1 MDAFKRFIER
11 FNLDERSVM
20 WTQTGKW
27 LGVLGATAA
36 FVVLGAGCDSRI
48 SDNWNAP
55 LRISAPVAGA
65 GELAYLNRGF
75 EQVHVVSAKLDEGQ
89 AALVTVRLETGSE
102 PGKIARS
109 ADGKTLF
116 VVNEGDKTLRV
127 YDRGEVNSTSYKDV
141 VLGGPYDRISVDP
154 EGEFV
159 LLSYTGANFQNV
171 IAQNL
176 NEIAIVDLRAGVP
189 EVAEFTTL
197 FNRPQGLV
205 FAPAFELAGKVER
218 LAASLSPSEITLID
232 LLADNELDRLR
243 SVPLTISQADAVRN
257 PQQVVFDTSENPS
270 APDTI
275 SVYVLTD
282 RGEDITQILVQ
293 PSLRADAGRKFD
305 VSINQL
311 AAGPQPVKMAALEL
325 PEVGTRLLVLN
336 GGQQPRFT
344 MIDVASGESATFE
357 LPITSAPTD
366 LLVFKTLAAGAERA
380 ETRVLAYSTRSP
392 LAAVIRP
399 ESITVSG
406 DAPTAGRT
414 VEAIRL
420 RQPPERIVM
429 ADEAGGDRAIAF
441 HKNNQDG
448 FSVINL
454 RTNRAIPIQGYS
466 LSDLTFAGSLG
477 YGVFS
482 ASPNL
487 VVFDLETGHPTV
499 FELPASGQRIF
510 VQEGALIVQHSGNTG
525 RFTVLDAGKPVVKTA
540 RVYENVF
547 LEGLFAQELP

>member
-1 MDAFKRFIER
+1 
-11 FNLDERSVM
+11 M
-20 WTQTGKW
+20 WTQTGKL
-27 LGVLGATAA
+27 LGVLGAATAL
-36 FVVLGAGCDSRI
+36 VVLGAGCESTI
-48 SDNWNAP
+48 SDTWSAP
-55 LRISAPVAGA
+55 FQISAPVAGPD
-65 GELAYLNRGF
+65 ELAYLNRGF
-75 EQVHVVSAKLDEGQ
+75 EQIHVVSAKLDDGQ
-89 AALVTVRLETGSE
+89 AALVTARLETGLE

-127 YDRGEVNSTSYKDV
+127 YDRSKVDSTSYKDV
-141 VLGGPYDRISVDP
+141 VLGSPYDRISVDP
-154 EGEFV
+154 EGEF
-159 LLSYTGANFQNV
+159 LLMSFTGANSQNV

-176 NEIAIVDLRAGVP
+176 NEIAIVDLRTGVP

-197 FNRPQGLV
+197 FNRPQDIV
-205 FAPAFELAGKVER
+205 FAPGFTLAGKPER

-257 PQQVVFDTSENPS
+257 PKQVVFDTSVNPS

-275 SVYVLTD
+275 SLYVLTD
-282 RGEDITQILVQ
+282 HGQDITQILVQ

-311 AAGPQPVKMAALEL
+311 AAGPQPVKMAVLEL

-336 GGQQPRFT
+336 GGTQPRFT
-344 MIDVASGESATFE
+344 MIDVASGESATFD
-357 LPITSAPTD
+357 LPITAAATD

-420 RQPPERIVM
+420 RQAPERIVM
-429 ADEAGGDRAIAF
+429 ADEATGDRAIAF
-441 HKNNQDG
+441 HKSNQDG

-454 RTNRAIPIQGYS
+454 RTNRAIPIQGFS

-482 ASPNL
+482 GSPHL
-487 VVFDLETGHPTV
+487 VVFDLETGHPMV
-499 FELPASGQRIF
+499 FDLPAAGQRIF
-510 VQEGALIVQHSGNTG
+510 VQDNALLVQHSGNTG
-525 RFTVLDAGKPVVKTA
+525 RFTVLDAANPVVKTA
-540 RVYENVF
+540 RAYENVF
-547 LEGLFAQELP
+547 LEGLFEQELP

>member
-1 MDAFKRFIER
+1 
-11 FNLDERSVM
+11 M

-27 LGVLGATAA
+27 LGVLGAATA
-36 FVVLGAGCDSRI
+36 FVVLSAGCEETI
-48 SDNWNAP
+48 SNAWNEP
-55 LRISAPVAGA
+55 FQISAPVAGA
-65 GELAYLNRGF
+65 DELAYLNRGF
-75 EQVHVVSAKLDEGQ
+75 EQVHVVSATLDAGS
-89 AALVTVRLETGSE
+89 AGLVQTRLETGSE
-102 PGKIARS
+102 PGKMARS

-127 YDRGEVNSTSYKDV
+127 YDRSAVDSTSYKDV
-141 VLGGPYDRISVDP
+141 VLGGPYDRISIDP
-154 EGEFV
+154 EGDFV
-159 LLSYTGANFQNV
+159 MLSYTGANSQNV

-197 FNRPQGLV
+197 FNRPQELV
-205 FAPAFELAGKVER
+205 FAPGFELAGKTER

-243 SVPLTISQADAVRN
+243 SVPLTISQADEVRN
-257 PQQVVFDTSENPS
+257 PKQVVFDTSANPS

-282 RGEDITQILVQ
+282 RGQDITQILVQ
-293 PSLRADAGRKFD
+293 PSLRADSGRKFD

-311 AAGPQPVKMAALEL
+311 AAGPQPVKMAVLEL

-336 GGQQPRFT
+336 GGSRPAFT
-344 MIDVASGESATFE
+344 MIDVASGESATFD
-357 LPITSAPTD
+357 LPITAAATD

-380 ETRVLAYSTRSP
+380 ETRVLAYSTSSP

-420 RQPPERIVM
+420 RQSPERIVM
-429 ADEAGGDRAIAF
+429 ADESGGDRAIAF
-441 HKNNQDG
+441 HKNNRDG

-482 ASPNL
+482 ASPHL

-499 FELPASGQRIF
+499 FDLPAAGQRIF
-510 VQEGALIVQHSGNTG
+510 VQDDALLVQHSGRTG
-525 RFTVLDAGKPVVKTA
+525 RFTVLDAAKPVVKTA

-547 LEGLFAQELP
+547 LEGLFEQELP